1 MIRPSGIRRVSVLW
15 GAIKWLPVVALPF
28 GVFFFETWLQV
39 RIYENDYATT
49 NLKSKVREITS
60 HIGRLQE
67 HADDLMA
74 IRRLSEKAP
83 DLGLVPIEPGQ
94 VEVLYAP
101 ERAPAPAAPYAL
113 IEPITIADAKPA
125 AVPRTEQKDPRHV
138 AP

>member
-1 MIRPSGIRRVSVLW
+1 MIRATGSRRVSVLY
-15 GAIKWLPVVALPF
+15 GAIKWLPVVAVPF

-49 NLKSKVREITS
+49 KLKAKVREITS

-67 HADDLMA
+67 HSDDLLA
-74 IRRLSEKAP
+74 IKRLSEKAP

-101 ERAPAPAAPYAL
+101 ERAPAEPAPYVWD
-113 IEPITIADAKPA
+113 EPIAIADAAPVPA
-125 AVPRTEQKDPRHV
+125 PRPVQKDPRHV